1 MDKDEGPDSTV
12 TYALI
17 PHFLCQLREQ
27 SLSSD
32 ATEKPLQFFLS
43 NWNLGNRVRM
53 GMEKRIEQERTDEA
67 RAFHSQL
74 RQLIAAKIPICLDP
88 RNGGTSAQSMESLH
102 SRFESH
108 LVNHGTIESYL
119 SESAL
124 PAGYRIAMRQWIQGS
139 PLEAL
144 DRLTV
149 GAEGQRFFKNAVGF
163 VFLQASLI
171 LGTVFLG
178 MACICI
184 FLLPKLKRLQA
195 DSFVEPGPGLR
206 MLTLLRDTLP
216 LWGSLIPLLACIVLL
231 FHRSLFGRL
240 MARMAPMQEDSHA
253 LSEFQCLF
261 SRPACFQWMV
271 SLVVIVCGGCVLLQ
285 ALSVLGVSIELF
297 MQLVT
302 S

>member
-1 MDKDEGPDSTV
+1 MV
-12 TYALI
+12 
-17 PHFLCQLREQ
+17 
-27 SLSSD
+27 
-32 ATEKPLQFFLS
+32 
-43 NWNLGNRVRM
+43 
-53 GMEKRIEQERTDEA
+53 MEKRMEQERTDDA

-88 RNGGTSAQSMESLH
+88 RHGGTSAQSMESLY

-108 LVNHGTIESYL
+108 LATQGTIENYL
-119 SESAL
+119 SDSAL
-124 PAGYRIAMRQWIQGS
+124 PASYRIAMRQWLQGS
-139 PLEAL
+139 PSEAL
-144 DRLTV
+144 DRLTA
-149 GAEGQRFFKNAVGF
+149 GAEGQRFFRNAVGF

-178 MACICI
+178 MVCICI
-184 FLLPKLKRLQA
+184 WLLPKLERLQT

-216 LWGSLIPLLACIVLL
+216 FWGSLIPLLTCIALL
-231 FHRSLFGRL
+231 FHRRLFGRL
-240 MARMAPMQEDSHA
+240 IARMAPMREDSHA
-253 LSEFQCLF
+253 LSEFQGLF
-261 SRPACFQWMV
+261 SRPARFQWMV
-271 SLVVIVCGGCVLLQ
+271 SLVVIVCGVFVLLQ